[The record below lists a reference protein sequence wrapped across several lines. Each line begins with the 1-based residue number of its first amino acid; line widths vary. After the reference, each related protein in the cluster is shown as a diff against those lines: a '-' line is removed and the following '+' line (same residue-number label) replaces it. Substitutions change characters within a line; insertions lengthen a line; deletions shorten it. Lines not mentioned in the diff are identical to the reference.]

1 MNAAHR
7 RSTGIAFPLRTRSPH
22 IADGSSGLT
31 SRGSGS
37 PQRLETRVSSG
48 TESLSRRFAGLD
60 EWSTLDVLK
69 ALHEGQLAAVAAVG
83 SALPAL
89 AGAVEAASALLARG
103 HGRLIYAGA
112 GTSARVAVQDGV
124 ELSPTFD
131 WSQARIGFAIAG
143 SDKALWCSIEGAEDS
158 EEDAKSRIRDLD
170 LGEHDVVI
178 GIAASGTTPYTVAA
192 LTEARR
198 RGALT
203 IGIANNAGAPLLA
216 ASEHPILVETGEEV
230 IGGSTR
236 MKAGTAQKIV
246 LNLFSTAVMVRLG
259 RVYKG
264 MMVDFRVTN
273 AKLRRRSEAMVA
285 RIAGC
290 DPARARQALIEAEGE
305 VKLAALV
312 ALGVRREEAKA
323 QLRRHGGNLRL
334 TLRDVRTEKPHSPGV
349 A

>member
-1 MNAAHR
+1 MV
-7 RSTGIAFPLRTRSPH
+7 T
-22 IADGSSGLT
+22 
-31 SRGSGS
+31 
-37 PQRLETRVSSG
+37 SG

-89 AGAVEAASALLARG
+89 AAAAEAAAALLSRG
-103 HGRLIYAGA
+103 DGRLIYAGA

-124 ELSPTFD
+124 ELPPTFD
-131 WSQARIGFAIAG
+131 WPQARMGFAIAG
-143 SDKALWCSIEGAEDS
+143 SDKAMWCSIEGAEDS
-158 EEDAKSRIRDLD
+158 EEEARSRIRELQVN
-170 LGEHDVVI
+170 GTDVVI
-178 GIAASGTTPYTVAA
+178 ALAASGTTPYTIAA
-192 LTEARR
+192 LAEARG

-216 ASEHPILVETGEEV
+216 ASEHKILVETGEEV

-236 MKAGTAQKIV
+236 LKAGTAQKVV

-273 AKLRRRSEAMVA
+273 AKLRRRSETVVA

-290 DPARARQALIEAEGE
+290 DQARARQALIEAEGE
-305 VKLAALV
+305 VKVASLL
-312 ALGVRREEAKA
+312 ALGVRRKEAEA
-323 QLRRHGGNLRL
+323 ELRRHKGNLRAA
-334 TLRDVRTEKPHSPGV
+334 LRDLRKEKPG
-349 A
+349 AA